1 MLGNFINR
9 VGNWNPQLLRELR
22 GKLTGTTIVLAIAL
36 SLLVQLCGAALFT
49 SHNGSLSDRIASGF
63 YFLNW
68 AIPSFLILGGVYT
81 IAADLQRE
89 DKQGTLNFLR
99 LTPQRAYSLFLGKML
114 GAPSLLYLSVAVAV
128 PSHLL
133 LGILSGV
140 GIFKLMAWYGGMLSI
155 AYLFGT
161 IAILYA
167 LMGGKHAILLA
178 LIFTIPTYLTIGSY
192 SFFLFSI
199 FDTPATSLGK
209 PPSWFGIPIFT
220 NAWAFSALIIGTFL
234 TISYWFWVAI
244 DRKYI
249 NPISSAF
256 TKEHSYFANGQV
268 QLYLLGFALPLALD
282 NSNIAANDRSLLVTS
297 FYTAGIVWILLS
309 IATILPHRV
318 SIQEWSASRQS
329 LLSLDYR
336 SWRQPEIIQDLLW
349 HDRSP
354 IVLAVLINLA
364 IAAVV
369 WSWLGIIFIRDLTAT
384 FYFIVGIFSVSLVVF
399 LQSIYIISSLGLSL
413 QLKSNPFVISLLM
426 SYLPLVL
433 GGVFAIF
440 SGSQIVG
447 KMFVMFTPFSWL
459 AIGQLPIWLVGLV
472 TLGQLAMSISAC
484 KNLARSVTELGNIL
498 SPQES
503 LSRLRA
509 GSNSYL

>member
-1 MLGNFINR
+1 MLDNFIDR
-9 VGNWNPQLLRELR
+9 VGDWNPQLFRELR
-22 GKLTGTTIVLAIAL
+22 GRLTGTSIVLAIAL

-49 SHNGSLSDRIASGF
+49 SHNGSLSDRLASGF
-63 YFLNW
+63 TFLNW
-68 AIPSFLILGGVYT
+68 AIPTCLILGGVYT

-114 GAPSLLYLSVAVAV
+114 GAPSLLYLGVAVTV
-128 PSHLL
+128 PLHLL
-133 LGILSGV
+133 LGILSGAS
-140 GIFKLMAWYGGMLSI
+140 IFKLMAWYGGVLSI

-161 IAILYA
+161 IAVLYT
-167 LMGGKHAILLA
+167 LLGGKHAILLA
-178 LIFTIPTYLTIGSY
+178 LIFTIPTYLILGGY

-199 FDTPATSLGK
+199 FDTPATTFGK
-209 PPSWFGIPIFT
+209 QPSWFGIPIFT
-220 NAWAFSALIIGTFL
+220 NAWAFSALIIGTLL

-244 DRKYI
+244 ERKYI
-249 NPISSAF
+249 NPLSTAF
-256 TKEHSYFANGQV
+256 TKKQSYVANGQV
-268 QLYLLGFALPLALD
+268 QLYLLGFALPILLD
-282 NSNIAANDRSLLVTS
+282 NGSTIANDRSLLVTS

-309 IATILPHRV
+309 IAFILPHRV
-318 SIQEWSASRQS
+318 SMQEWSASRQS

-336 SWRQPEIIQDLLW
+336 SWRQPEIIQDLRW

-364 IAAVV
+364 LAAVV
-369 WSWLGIIFIRDLTAT
+369 WGLLGVIFIRDLIAT
-384 FYFIVGIFSVSLVVF
+384 FQFIVGILSVSLVVF
-399 LQSIYIISSLGLSL
+399 LQSIYIVVSLGLSSR
-413 QLKSNPFVISLLM
+413 LKSNPFAMSILM

-433 GGVFAIF
+433 GGMFAIF
-440 SGSQIVG
+440 SGGQIVG
-447 KMFVMFTPFSWL
+447 TMFVMFTPFSWL
-459 AIGQLPIWLVGLV
+459 AIGQLPIWLVGLI

-484 KNLARSVTELGNIL
+484 KNLARKVTQLGNVL